1 MSYLTDLKFWISSRE
16 NKIWTA
22 LSIILIVVVL
32 YYLTK
37 NISDVDILI
46 QKAGVFGPLVALL
59 AYIILAP
66 TPISTDP
73 LTAFMIVFFG
83 PVLGVTIG
91 WMGNNLG
98 AFTEYFVG
106 RSVGR
111 SAKLS
116 IVKKSLPFGLD
127 KLPIGSPFILTF
139 GRAIPGYG
147 GKLISFMA
155 GMYEVPI
162 KTFLW
167 TTLLINLIG
176 ATLLSFGGYGLVKL
190 IHLR

>member
-1 MSYLTDLKFWISSRE
+1 MSYLRDLRE
-16 NKIWTA
+16 WYSVREEKIWTA
-22 LSIILIVVVL
+22 VSLLFIVGIF

-37 NISDVDILI
+37 NIKYVDLLI
-46 QKAGVFGPLVALL
+46 TKAGVFGPLVAIL
-59 AYIILAP
+59 AYIVLAP

-73 LTAFMIVFFG
+73 LTAFTVVLFG

-98 AFTEYFVG
+98 ALTEYLVGRGVG
-106 RSVGR
+106 RSD
-111 SAKLS
+111 KLS
-116 IVKKSLPFGLD
+116 FVKGKLPFGLN
-127 KLPIGSPFILTF
+127 KLPIGSPYVLIFA
-139 GRAIPGYG
+139 RAIPGYG
-147 GKLISFMA
+147 GKVISFMA

-167 TTLLINLIG
+167 TTVLINFIG